1 MRRTPFY
8 IVVVTIVL
16 MIGSTSLVA
25 QTLIGPQ
32 SVGLAQTYTTQSR
45 GVNVMGW
52 NPANLGYVN
61 NPRFSFRFGILPL
74 IPFPSIQMV
83 NSSVSL
89 GWFNRYFTNGGI
101 LTNEDKRAI
110 LGVFPKTGW
119 DFSPQFNV
127 QLLGMSFRHRVV
139 TLEANA
145 QGNVVLPTSLLSL
158 GLYGNEFSAP
168 ISLND
173 LNTEAQVV
181 AALSYGQGRQIYIP
195 YLSDVAEETYIG
207 GGVKA
212 LIGLGYAGTESA
224 TGSITTYPE
233 RVVADGNAKARYA
246 LGGYGF
252 ALDAGLSA
260 KFNDRIQAG
269 LALNNLLGTIQWSK
283 RNSMVYKY
291 RISLDTDTLDLFSDE
306 SDSLLDKAVK
316 IDTSYKGETFRTP
329 YPAYLVAGV
338 QYELSPSV
346 QFYFNYKQGFS
357 HRFNM
362 TTTPRISLATE
373 LNPVS
378 WFTFRTGLAVGG
390 KERLQLAAGFGFHSR
405 HYAFDIGAA
414 SSGGLFNHSR
424 GVSLSMGQELRW

>member
-1 MRRTPFY
+1 MVGTE
-8 IVVVTIVL
+8 TA
-16 MIGSTSLVA
+16 TA

-45 GVNVMGW
+45 GVNAMGW
-52 NPANLGYVN
+52 NPANLGYSD

-74 IPFPSIQMV
+74 VPFPSVQMV

-89 GWFNRYFTNGGI
+89 GWFNRYFTNGGT
-101 LTNEDKRAI
+101 LSNDDKRAI
-110 LGVFPKTGW
+110 LGVFPEAGW
-119 DFSPQFNV
+119 DLSPQFNV
-127 QLLGMSFRHRVV
+127 QLLGMSFGHRVV

-158 GLYGNEFSAP
+158 ALYGNEFSKP
-168 ISLND
+168 IPLND

-195 YLSDVAEETYIG
+195 YLSDIAEETYLG

-224 TGSITTYPE
+224 TGSIASYPE
-233 RVVADGNAKARYA
+233 RVFAEGNAKARYA

-252 ALDAGLSA
+252 AFDAGLSA

-269 LALNNLLGTIQWSK
+269 LALNNLFGTIQWSK
-283 RNSMVYKY
+283 RNSMAYEY
-291 RISLDTDTLDLFSDE
+291 RISLDTDTLDLFSNE
-306 SDSLLDKAVK
+306 FDSLMEKAVK
-316 IDTSYKGETFRTP
+316 IDTSYKGVSFRTP

-338 QYELSPSV
+338 QYELTSSI
-346 QFYFNYKQGFS
+346 QLYFNYKQGFS

-373 LNPVS
+373 LSPS
-378 WFTFRTGLAVGG
+378 RWFTFRTGLAVGG
-390 KERLQLAAGFGFHSR
+390 KERLQLAAGLGFHSR

-414 SSGGLFNHSR
+414 AAGGLFNHSR
-424 GVSLSMGQELRW
+424 GVSLSLGQELRW